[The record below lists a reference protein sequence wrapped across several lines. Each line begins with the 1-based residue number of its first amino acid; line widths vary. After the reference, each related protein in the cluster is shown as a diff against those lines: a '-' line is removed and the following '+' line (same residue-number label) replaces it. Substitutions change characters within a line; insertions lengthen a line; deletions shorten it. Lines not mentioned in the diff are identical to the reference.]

1 MKDPKIVFTGTPG
14 AGKTTAIAALS
25 DTPPVTTD
33 VRNTDPTLA
42 KSHTTVGLDFGQ
54 VDLGNGQVVRLFG
67 TPGQLRFEFMWQIL
81 AADALALVILID
93 NSRPDP
99 LRDLADYLE
108 AYGAL
113 LPSMNAVIG
122 VGRTLECPLPTLD
135 EFSDAVAERGLVV
148 PVLSVDVRERDDV
161 LMLLDIVL
169 AQAEV
174 RGETSNETSLATSDE
189 TRVEA
194 TQE

>member
-25 DTPPVTTD
+25 DMPPVTTD

-54 VDLGNGQVVRLFG
+54 VDLGDGQVLRLFG

-81 AADALALVILID
+81 AADALALVVLID

-99 LRDLADYLE
+99 LRDLADYLD
-108 AYGAL
+108 AYQAL

-135 EFSDAVAERGLVV
+135 EFSDVLGDRGLVV
-148 PVLSVDVRERDDV
+148 PVLAVDVRERADV
-161 LMLLDIVL
+161 LMLVDIVL
-169 AQAEV
+169 AQAEA
-174 RGETSNETSLATSDE
+174 RDE
-189 TRVEA
+189 TRDEA